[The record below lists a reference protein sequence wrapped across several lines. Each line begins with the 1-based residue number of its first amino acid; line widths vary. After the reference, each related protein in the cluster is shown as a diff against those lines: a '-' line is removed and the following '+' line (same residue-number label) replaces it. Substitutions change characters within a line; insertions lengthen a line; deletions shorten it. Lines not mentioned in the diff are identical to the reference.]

1 LTTKFFVDITKTFV
15 EEYETMKT
23 PRPTD
28 AELAILRVLWERGPS
43 TVRQVHEVLSRERPA
58 AYTTSLKLL
67 QIMTDKGL
75 VRRDEADRTHIYH
88 PRLSE
93 EQTQR
98 QLIRDLADRAF
109 GGSASKLVMQ
119 ALATKRASDEEL
131 GEIRRLLDS
140 RSSQETD
147 RGPGGHD
154 DRN

>member
-1 LTTKFFVDITKTFV
+1 
-15 EEYETMKT
+15 MKT

-67 QIMTDKGL
+67 QIMIDKGL

-88 PRLSE
+88 PRLTE

-98 QLIRDLADRAF
+98 QLIRDLVDRAF

-140 RSSQETD
+140 RTAQETD
-147 RGPGGHD
+147 PGPGGHD
-154 DRN
+154 DRS